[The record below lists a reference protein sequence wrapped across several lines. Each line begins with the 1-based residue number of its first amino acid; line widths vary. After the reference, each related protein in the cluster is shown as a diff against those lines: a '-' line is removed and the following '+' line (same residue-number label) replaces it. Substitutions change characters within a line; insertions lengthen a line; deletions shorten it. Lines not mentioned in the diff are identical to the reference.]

1 MTNNNMNTLSLL
13 DQEFKTTDEF
23 LLNEFKKY
31 PFELDFFQK
40 HAIEKIVKNEDVLI
54 TAATGSGKTLPA
66 EYAILNAFKKGKKT
80 IYTSPIKSLSNQK
93 FYEFKKKYKD
103 ISFGICTGDIRFNA
117 NEADC
122 IIMTTEILRNLLY
135 KKQYDDSK
143 ISYKLDLNIDLEKD
157 VGCVIFD
164 EAHYLGD
171 KDRGKVWE
179 ESLVLLPKHINL
191 VLLSATMNNAPE
203 VALWLQNVKNIPCHL
218 IPKKERIIPLNHY
231 IFYTSK
237 YPKQVK
243 DEDFIK
249 LHNNNSNELVHI
261 LDNNRNFNELNYQ
274 KIKKLKDQDYK
285 YYNSYNN
292 NIIVIQNLVSLLQK
306 KNLLPCLFFV
316 FSRKK
321 CLILAKC
328 IEQSLITS
336 QEITEIKKI
345 VNWNIHKLDYP
356 KMYYES
362 PEFQEIL
369 ELLYKGVA
377 IHHSGLRPVFKE
389 IIEILYSKGLIK
401 VLFATE
407 TFAIGVN
414 MPTKTVIFTSLE
426 KYSNSGFRY
435 LNTSEYLQMSGRAG
449 RRGIDKIGTVILMA
463 NLFNLPDPTPLRNI
477 MCGNSDDIISKFDL
491 SYKFILKILLN
502 NEYNFNDFLQ
512 NTLMFKQNNS
522 ENERVK
528 ERYTEGVEY
537 LENLPKLKRPI
548 EDYENY
554 YNIINNNKR
563 KSKKQVR
570 FLKDKESEQDFRE
583 DYKNYIEQY
592 EVQNEL
598 NYLKE
603 SVENIDYNNVIYYS
617 LDKVMK
623 FLKKNNY
630 IEDVESKDIKNED
643 VKIKG
648 IIASSINECNEI
660 LLTELLVNNY
670 FDDLTHSEICGL
682 LSLFSNTS
690 CLNEDMKV
698 RDVSVLDVNEKLK
711 NIIKKAEEL
720 NENFSKDEE
729 VLEIYINTN
738 WDLNLDMVEY
748 CYKWCEGYKYEELY
762 FDNYSGNFIKDILK
776 LDNLISTL
784 EVLCTILEKYDLYN
798 KLNEIHSKLLR
809 DIVNNESLYIK
820 L

>member
-1 MTNNNMNTLSLL
+1 
-13 DQEFKTTDEF
+13 
-23 LLNEFKKY
+23 
-31 PFELDFFQK
+31 
-40 HAIEKIVKNEDVLI
+40 
-54 TAATGSGKTLPA
+54 
-66 EYAILNAFKKGKKT
+66 
-80 IYTSPIKSLSNQK
+80 
-93 FYEFKKKYKD
+93 
-103 ISFGICTGDIRFNA
+103 
-117 NEADC
+117 
-122 IIMTTEILRNLLY
+122 
-135 KKQYDDSK
+135 
-143 ISYKLDLNIDLEKD
+143 
-157 VGCVIFD
+157 
-164 EAHYLGD
+164 
-171 KDRGKVWE
+171 
-179 ESLVLLPKHINL
+179 
-191 VLLSATMNNAPE
+191 
-203 VALWLQNVKNIPCHL
+203 
-218 IPKKERIIPLNHY
+218 
-231 IFYTSK
+231 
-237 YPKQVK
+237 
-243 DEDFIK
+243 
-249 LHNNNSNELVHI
+249 
-261 LDNNRNFNELNYQ
+261 
-274 KIKKLKDQDYK
+274 
-285 YYNSYNN
+285 
-292 NIIVIQNLVSLLQK
+292 
-306 KNLLPCLFFV
+306 
-316 FSRKK
+316 
-321 CLILAKC
+321 
-328 IEQSLITS
+328 
-336 QEITEIKKI
+336 
-345 VNWNIHKLDYP
+345 
-356 KMYYES
+356 MYSES
-362 PEFQEIL
+362 PEFQEI
-369 ELLYKGVA
+369 EKLLYKGIA

-414 MPTKTVIFTSLE
+414 MPTKTVIFTSLQ

-463 NLFNLPDPTPLRNI
+463 NLFNLPDPTPLKYT
-477 MCGNSDDIISKFDL
+477 MCGNSDNIVSKFDL

-512 NTLMFKQNNS
+512 NTLMFKQNNN

-528 ERYTEGVEY
+528 RRYTEGVEY

-548 EDYENY
+548 GDYDNY
-554 YNIINNNKR
+554 YNIINKTR
-563 KSKKQVR
+563 KSKKEIKY
-570 FLKDKESEQDFRE
+570 LKKKGSEEDFEE
-583 DYKNYIEQY
+583 DYKNYVEQY
-592 EVQNEL
+592 KVQSEL

-603 SVENIDYNNVIYYS
+603 SVENIDYNNVIYQS

-630 IEDVESKDIKNED
+630 IEDVETKDIKNED

-648 IIASSINECNEI
+648 IIASQINECNEI

-690 CLNEDMKV
+690 CLSDDMKV
-698 RDVSVLDVNEKLK
+698 RDVSVLDINDKLK
-711 NIIKKAEEL
+711 KIIKKAEEL

-729 VLEIYINTN
+729 VLQIYINTN

-776 LDNLISTL
+776 LDNLICTL

-798 KLNEIHSKLLR
+798 KLNEIHGKILR